1 MLNIVSCVRKLFQ
14 IEKKFDVQPELLK
27 GGARTEDI
35 FTLFFYNKIRS
46 RLSYFT
52 LLFLLYMKR
61 PTIIIVTKPCYQ
73 YCTFHMF
80 FAKTKLLYEELSHYA
95 NVNAIIYQA
104 ITCDKF

>member
-73 YCTFHMF
+73 YCTFYIFCQNEAPSRGKYMPNF
-80 FAKTKLLYEELSHYA
+80 L
-95 NVNAIIYQA
+95 IMQM
-104 ITCDKF
+104 